1 MVNPV
6 TSPDSNISNDFLY
19 KMPDGYTYLL
29 NDFRQLKSVSDNG
42 LVGCFDYQG
51 RTMLYVMNNTLD
63 GDVETV
69 TMQFD
74 DIYAYDVIQRGVNRT
89 ALGKTLSLQLRGGE
103 AALVLLR

>member
-1 MVNPV
+1 
-6 TSPDSNISNDFLY
+6 
-19 KMPDGYTYLL
+19 
-29 NDFRQLKSVSDNG
+29 
-42 LVGCFDYQG
+42 
-51 RTMLYVMNNTLD
+51 MLYVMNNTLD

-74 DIYAYDVIQRGVNRT
+74 DAYAYDVIQRGVNRT